1 MAFKDSVE
9 MLIHLINGVMMMKD
23 KIKEMFSA
31 DNIRRT
37 LISAVFIGSL
47 IYLMV
52 TSFSF
57 GALITVG
64 LAGYVGLYPR

>member
-1 MAFKDSVE
+1 
-9 MLIHLINGVMMMKD
+9 MMMKD

-64 LAGYVGLYPR
+64 LAGYVGYCWGYIRGENSVKIGMCPFTA

>member
-1 MAFKDSVE
+1 
-9 MLIHLINGVMMMKD
+9 MMKD

-52 TSFSF
+52 TSLVTSFSF

-64 LAGYVGLYPR
+64 LAGYVGYCWGYIRGENSVKIS